1 MHFKFFLLNFT
12 SFYQKVTVVSIN
24 SQQGKS
30 RARQNEDKDWTPE
43 GGEGGEEEEEEEE
56 EEGVVEGEESV
67 LQQRVA
73 IPKEAGEDM
82 DTIARSVSHPYYLR
96 SLHIPETIAG
106 IRGPKA
112 VMELPQQSA
121 EGVPPAV
128 VGVARTY
135 APLPRPDLPPP
146 PMPQGQSS
154 ADLYQSL
161 FTRDEQIRK
170 SKVLSC
176 PIKI

>member
-1 MHFKFFLLNFT
+1 M
-12 SFYQKVTVVSIN
+12 
-24 SQQGKS
+24 
-30 RARQNEDKDWTPE
+30 
-43 GGEGGEEEEEEEE
+43 
-56 EEGVVEGEESV
+56 EGEESV

-73 IPKEAGEDM
+73 VPKEAGEDM

-96 SLHIPETIAG
+96 SLHTPETIAG

-112 VMELPQQSA
+112 ILEVPQQST
-121 EGVPPAV
+121 EGVHPAV
-128 VGVARTY
+128 VGVAITY

-161 FTRDEQIRK
+161 DTRDDQIRK
-170 SKVLSC
+170 SKFLSC
-176 PIKI
+176 PINIGSIAVFILSLFKFIPTRKIFVTF